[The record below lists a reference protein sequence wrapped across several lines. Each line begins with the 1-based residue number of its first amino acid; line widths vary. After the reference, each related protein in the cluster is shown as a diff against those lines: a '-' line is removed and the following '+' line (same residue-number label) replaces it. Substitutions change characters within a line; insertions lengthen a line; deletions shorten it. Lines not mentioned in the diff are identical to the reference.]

1 MHKWLIGEKVA
12 ENLRSVSI
20 GELVVSNSPDDILI
34 AYGLGSCVAV
44 CVYDPVARVSGMIH
58 SLLPT
63 MPQGELLNG
72 TPAKYVD
79 QGIPLLVNQVISL
92 GAQRSR
98 LLVHL
103 CGGAQMLTAPGFN
116 RALNIGERN
125 VIAAQ
130 AGLQAAG
137 LRIRGQ
143 ATGGNSGR
151 TVKLHVV
158 NGQIT
163 VKTLGQGEK
172 PLN

>member
-1 MHKWLIGEKVA
+1 MA

-44 CVYDPVARVSGMIH
+44 CLYDPIAQVSGMLH
-58 SLLPT
+58 ALLPS
-63 MPQGELLNG
+63 MPAGEKLNG
-72 TPAKYVD
+72 APAKYVD
-79 QGIPLLVNQVISL
+79 QGIPLLLNRVIAL

-98 LLVHL
+98 LSVHL
-103 CGGAQMLTAPGFN
+103 CGGAQMLSAPGFN
-116 RALNIGERN
+116 QSLNIGERN
-125 VIAAQ
+125 VTAAQ

-137 LRIRGQ
+137 LRIRAQ
-143 ATGGNSGR
+143 ATGGNNGR
-151 TVKLHVV
+151 TVKLYVI

>member
-1 MHKWLIGEKVA
+1 MA

-20 GELVVSNSPDDILI
+20 GEMVISNSPDDILI

-44 CVYDPVARVSGMIH
+44 CLYDPVARISGMIH

-63 MPQGELLNG
+63 MPQGEKLNG

-79 QGIPLLVNQVISL
+79 QGIPLLINQVISL

-98 LLVHL
+98 LTVHL

-116 RALNIGERN
+116 QTLNIGERN
-125 VIAAQ
+125 VTAAH

-137 LRIRGQ
+137 LRIRAQ
-143 ATGGNSGR
+143 STGGNSGR
-151 TVKLHVV
+151 TVKLYVV

-163 VKTLGQGEK
+163 VKTLGKGEQS
-172 PLN
+172 LN

>member
-1 MHKWLIGEKVA
+1 MA

-20 GELVVSNSPDDILI
+20 GEMVVSNSPDDILI

-44 CVYDPVARVSGMIH
+44 CLYDPVAKVSGMIH
-58 SLLPT
+58 SLLPA
-63 MPQGELLNG
+63 MPQGEKLNG

-79 QGIPLLVNQVISL
+79 QGIPLLLNQVISL
-92 GAQRSR
+92 GAQRNR
-98 LLVHL
+98 LSVHL

-116 RALNIGERN
+116 QTLNIGERN
-125 VIAAQ
+125 VAAAQ

-137 LRIRGQ
+137 LRIKAQ

-151 TVKLHVV
+151 TVKLYVV

-163 VKTLGQGEK
+163 VKTLGKGEQ